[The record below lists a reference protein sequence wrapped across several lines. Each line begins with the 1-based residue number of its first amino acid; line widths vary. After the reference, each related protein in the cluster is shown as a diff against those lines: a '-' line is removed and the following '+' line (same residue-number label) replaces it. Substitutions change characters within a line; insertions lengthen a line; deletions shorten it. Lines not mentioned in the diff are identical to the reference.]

1 MEISVLTGFL
11 APFLPYLVK
20 TGEDLGEDVARK
32 LGSEALGFAKRIWA
46 RLQPRVDEKEAARE
60 AVADVA
66 ADTADEGALVA
77 LDRQLQKLMAAD
89 EALAAEI
96 DGLLAEARSTNVIV
110 SGAGSIAVGGD
121 AIGATLITGN
131 QNTVE
136 R

>member
-1 MEISVLTGFL
+1 VEISVLTGFL
-11 APFLPYLVK
+11 APFLPYLAK

-32 LGSEALGFAKRIWA
+32 LGSEAWGFAKRIWA
-46 RLQPRVDEKEAARE
+46 RLQPSVDEKEAAQE

-66 ADTADEGALVA
+66 ADNGDESALVA
-77 LDRQLQKLMAAD
+77 LDRQLKKLMAAD
-89 EALAAEI
+89 EALAADIE
-96 DGLLAEARSTNVIV
+96 GLLAEARSTDVIA

-121 AIGATLITGN
+121 VVGSTLITGN